1 MSYLYLAI
9 AIIAEVIATSSLK
22 ASAEFTRL
30 FPSLLVIGG
39 YAIAFYFLT
48 LALRA
53 IPVGPAYAIWSGVG
67 VVLVAI
73 AGAIIYK
80 QIPDLAALLGM
91 GLIIAGVAVIHLFS
105 STIKH

>member
-9 AIIAEVIATSSLK
+9 AIFAEVIATSALK

-30 FPSLLVIGG
+30 FPSLLVISG

-48 LALRA
+48 LALRT

-73 AGAIIYK
+73 AAAVFYK
-80 QIPDLAALLGM
+80 QIPDLAAILGM
-91 GLIIAGVAVIHLFS
+91 GLIVAGVAVIHLFS
-105 STIKH
+105 DVIKH